1 MKIIKNFDDLRSG
14 DRLFCVNME
23 THEKVLCEV
32 IRKIDYQENSHIDK
46 LIVRS
51 ISDTIHPIKEFD
63 IILSKDNLIGANC
76 KLSSFLHNNGL
87 MIFTSRDERNK
98 FVYSKLYKETPFGYL
113 KENDTVYGI
122 NLSKL
127 ECIDFKIAQKLGD
140 RFIVEEINDEFS
152 ISISIRNVS
161 FNDGGNVYDASRIL
175 IDSGGCEYTLFTTEN
190 SRTDYILSLDI

>member
-1 MKIIKNFDDLRSG
+1 MKIIKKFDDLRSG
-14 DRLFCVNME
+14 DRLFCVNMD

-32 IRKIDYQENSHIDK
+32 IRKIEYQEDSHIDK

-152 ISISIRNVS
+152 ISIRNIS
-161 FNDGGNVYDASRIL
+161 FDDGDNVYDASRIL
-175 IDSGGCEYTLFTTEN
+175 IESGGCEYILFTTEDY
-190 SRTDYILSLDI
+190 RTNYILLLDI

>member
-1 MKIIKNFDDLRSG
+1 MKIIKKFDNLKSG
-14 DRLFCVNME
+14 DRLFCVNMD

-32 IRKIDYQENSHIDK
+32 IRKIEYQEDSHIDK

-127 ECIDFKIAQKLGD
+127 ECIDFRISQKLGD

-152 ISISIRNVS
+152 ISIRNIS
-161 FNDGGNVYDASRIL
+161 FDDGDNVYDASRIL
-175 IDSGGCEYTLFTTEN
+175 IESGGCEYILFTTEDY
-190 SRTDYILSLDI
+190 RTNYILLLDI

>member
-1 MKIIKNFDDLRSG
+1 MKIIKKFDDLRGG
-14 DRLFCVNME
+14 DRLFCVNMD

-32 IRKIDYQENSHIDK
+32 IRKIEYQEDSHIDK

-127 ECIDFKIAQKLGD
+127 ECIDFRISQKLGD

-152 ISISIRNVS
+152 ISIRNIS
-161 FNDGGNVYDASRIL
+161 FDDGDNVYDASRIL
-175 IDSGGCEYTLFTTEN
+175 IESGGCEYILFTTEDY
-190 SRTDYILSLDI
+190 RTNYILLLDI

>member
-1 MKIIKNFDDLRSG
+1 MKIIKKFDDLRSG
-14 DRLFCVNME
+14 DRLFCVNMD

-32 IRKIDYQENSHIDK
+32 IRKIEYQEDSHIDK

-127 ECIDFKIAQKLGD
+127 ECIDFRISQKLGD

-152 ISISIRNVS
+152 ISIRNIS
-161 FNDGGNVYDASRIL
+161 FDDGDNVYDASRIL
-175 IDSGGCEYTLFTTEN
+175 IESGGCEYILFTTEDY
-190 SRTDYILSLDI
+190 RTNYILLLDI

>member
-1 MKIIKNFDDLRSG
+1 MKIIKKFDDLRSG
-14 DRLFCVNME
+14 DRLFCVNMD

-32 IRKIDYQENSHIDK
+32 IRKIEYQEDSHIDK

-140 RFIVEEINDEFS
+140 IFIVEDMNEEISFS
-152 ISISIRNVS
+152 ISFRDVSIKYV
-161 FNDGGNVYDASRIL
+161 NVYDASEIIIIRE
-175 IDSGGCEYTLFTTEN
+175 GYEYILFTTEN
-190 SRTDYILSLDI
+190 SRTNYILSLDI

>member
-1 MKIIKNFDDLRSG
+1 MKIIKKFDDLRSG
-14 DRLFCVNME
+14 DRLFCVNID

-32 IRKIDYQENSHIDK
+32 IRKIEYQEDSHIDK

-140 RFIVEEINDEFS
+140 RFIVEDMNEEISFS
-152 ISISIRNVS
+152 ISFRDVSIKYV
-161 FNDGGNVYDASRIL
+161 NVYDASEIIIIRE
-175 IDSGGCEYTLFTTEN
+175 EYEYILFTTEN
-190 SRTDYILSLDI
+190 SRTNYILSLDI

>member
-1 MKIIKNFDDLRSG
+1 MKIIKTFDDLRSG

-32 IRKIDYQENSHIDK
+32 IRKIEYQEDSHIDK
-46 LIVRS
+46 LIVKS

-98 FVYSKLYKETPFGYL
+98 FIYSKLYKETPFGYL

-152 ISISIRNVS
+152 ISIRNVN
-161 FNDGGNVYDASRIL
+161 FDDGDNVYDASRIL
-175 IDSGGCEYTLFTTEN
+175 IESGGCEYILFTTEN
-190 SRTDYILSLDI
+190 SRTNYILSLDI

>member
-1 MKIIKNFDDLRSG
+1 MKIIKKFDDLRSG

-23 THEKVLCEV
+23 THENVLCEV
-32 IRKIDYQENSHIDK
+32 IRKIEYQEDSHIDK

-127 ECIDFKIAQKLGD
+127 ECIDFRISQKLGD
-140 RFIVEEINDEFS
+140 RFIVEEINNEFS
-152 ISISIRNVS
+152 ISIRNIS
-161 FNDGGNVYDASRIL
+161 FDDGGNVYDASRIL
-175 IDSGGCEYTLFTTEN
+175 IESGGCEYILFTTEN
-190 SRTDYILSLDI
+190 SRTNYILSLDI

>member
-1 MKIIKNFDDLRSG
+1 M
-14 DRLFCVNME
+14 
-23 THEKVLCEV
+23 
-32 IRKIDYQENSHIDK
+32 
-46 LIVRS
+46 IVRS

-63 IILSKDNLIGANC
+63 IILSKDNLISSNC

-127 ECIDFKIAQKLGD
+127 ECIDFKIAQKLVD
-140 RFIVEEINDEFS
+140 RFIVEDMNEEISFS
-152 ISISIRNVS
+152 ISFRDVITKYV
-161 FNDGGNVYDASRIL
+161 NVYDASGIIIIRE
-175 IDSGGCEYTLFTTEN
+175 EYEYILFTTEN
-190 SRTDYILSLDI
+190 SRTNYILSLDI

>member
-1 MKIIKNFDDLRSG
+1 MKIIKKFDDLRSG
-14 DRLFCVNME
+14 DRLFCVNMD

-32 IRKIDYQENSHIDK
+32 IRKIEYQEDSHIDK

-63 IILSKDNLIGANC
+63 IILSKDNLISSNC

-127 ECIDFKIAQKLGD
+127 ECIDFRISQKLGD
-140 RFIVEEINDEFS
+140 RFIVEEINNEFS
-152 ISISIRNVS
+152 ISIRNIS
-161 FNDGGNVYDASRIL
+161 FDDGGNVYDASRIL
-175 IDSGGCEYTLFTTEN
+175 IESGGCEYILFTTGT